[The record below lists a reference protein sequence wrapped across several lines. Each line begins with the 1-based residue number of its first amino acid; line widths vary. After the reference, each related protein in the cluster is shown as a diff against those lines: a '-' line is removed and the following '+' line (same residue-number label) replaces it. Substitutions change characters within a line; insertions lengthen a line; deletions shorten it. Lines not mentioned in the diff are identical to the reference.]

1 MEALLDS
8 YTDFLMVCPG
18 QASATF
24 MSAVMEGAVS
34 HDQITR
40 MLSNGKVNSQALWQM
55 VKPLCREIQSSEGV
69 LIIDDSILPKPHSR
83 INGLVCWH
91 YDHTKGRT
99 VKSINFLSAVYHSQ
113 GMSIPVGIE
122 TVIKDQAYIDR
133 KGKAKI
139 RNTISK
145 HEQFRSLIKEAGW
158 KMPIEYVLADT
169 WYSCAE
175 NMNYIVN
182 QVGTHFILGCKEN
195 RRIALSLEDKKVGR
209 YQLIK
214 EVAPE
219 GYART
224 VWLEQLDFPV
234 VLTKQVFKHEDGSCG
249 MIYLVSSDLR
259 LDNRQIAAIYQRR
272 WKVEEFYK
280 SVKGNA
286 SMGSSPAWKRGTQSS
301 HLIASV
307 MAFVKLEVLK
317 ERHNKNHFLIKK
329 QLFKHAARAAWNNLD
344 MLQLKSIAA

>member
-1 MEALLDS
+1 MEVLLDA
-8 YTDFLMVCPG
+8 YTDFLMICPG

-24 MSAVMEGAVS
+24 MSDILEGSVS

-40 MLSNGKVNSQALWQM
+40 LLSSGKVDTQALWKM
-55 VKPLCREIQSSEGV
+55 VKPICHEIQSSDGV

-99 VKSINFLSAVYHSQ
+99 VKSINFLSAIYHSQ
-113 GMSIPVGIE
+113 QMSVPVGIE
-122 TVIKDQAYIDR
+122 TVIKDQIYTDN
-133 KGKAKI
+133 KGKVK
-139 RNTISK
+139 RKNTISK
-145 HEQFRSLIKEAGW
+145 HKQFQSLVAEATG
-158 KMPIEYVLADT
+158 KMPVQYVLADT
-169 WYSCAE
+169 WYSSAD
-175 NMNYIVN
+175 NMNYIVKGLRTN
-182 QVGTHFILGCKEN
+182 FILGCKEN
-195 RRIALSLEDKKVGR
+195 RRIALSLEDKKAGR

-214 EVAPE
+214 NMAPE
-219 GYART
+219 EHACT

-234 VLTKQVFKHEDGSCG
+234 VLIRQVFIHEDGSCG
-249 MIYLVSSDLR
+249 ILYLVSSDLR
-259 LDNRQIAAIYQRR
+259 LDSEQIAMIYQRR

-286 SMGSSPAWKRGTQSS
+286 SMGNCPAWKIVTQSS

-317 ERHNKNHFLIKK
+317 ERHKKNHFAIKK
-329 QLFKHAARAAWNNLD
+329 QLFRYAARAAWQNLGH
-344 MLQLKSIAA
+344 LQFKTIAA